1 MNTKRLSLLATICA
15 GVSALFSLTLI
26 SFNADISLVALPL
39 SLVFTAALAFFSI
52 KKLFGEE
59 NLSFIAVFRE
69 LLQYLPYVLLVAF
82 VFRRAGDNGTPF
94 VLDLIS
100 VLLWLVTSGI
110 ALVILHFLNPKNI
123 SKVSKSWEN
132 FIEAQKA
139 ERKNPQNR
147 SFVKSTLREIL
158 SWIDALVQAVFMV
171 LLLNIFIVQLYEIP
185 SESMVPEFLI
195 KDRVVVFKTL
205 SGPKF
210 PLSDVGLPYIKKY
223 NRGDIVVFRNPHY
236 SNDRKSE
243 VRTFL
248 SQLVYMC
255 TLTKVNLN
263 VDENGN
269 QKADPLVKRV
279 CGEPGEQL
287 MMQDGIL
294 YSRTKDS
301 PEFKAVDDSWAAWNL
316 TKFSDLYSFAK
327 NNGEKDDLKI
337 EMLPLSNIP
346 RMQIKNLKGNEIK
359 NGYTLKEALNIESEL
374 YENMISCEEKR
385 RNLDIENSK
394 TECKK
399 IAASFESVF
408 KKLATSKKGTIS
420 FTDEQLNVYSLFRNS
435 NYLTATLLT
444 TENGADWF
452 NAFMT
457 DWCDKNPDFAGDL
470 YAEANYRLNLM
481 IKLVAGKIILRN
493 SELYL
498 SGLSD
503 EDFMSDS
510 FRNSYMTEAQKLFN
524 YCMLLDQRNMPVF
537 PSNADDGTPR
547 YIPKNC
553 YFMMGDNRFNSLDMR
568 HSYERWNTKLSPADN
583 YSVTYTT
590 DMQPQYVNR
599 SRMLGGTS
607 YRFWPVSRAG
617 VPGHTGK

>member
-1 MNTKRLSLLATICA
+1 MRKLYQNDNFFSICYNIFMNTKRLSLLTIFCS

-39 SLVFTAALAFFSI
+39 SLIFSAALAFFSI
-52 KKLFGEE
+52 KKLFGEN

-82 VFRRAGDNGTPF
+82 VFRRAGEKGTPF
-94 VLDLIS
+94 ALDLIS
-100 VLLWLVTSGI
+100 VLLWILASGL

-123 SKVSKSWEN
+123 SKVSKSWAD
-132 FIEAQKA
+132 FIEEQKA

-147 SFVKSTLREIL
+147 SFIKSTVREIL
-158 SWIDALVQAVFMV
+158 SWVDALVQAVFMV

-243 VRTFL
+243 VRTFI

-263 VDENGN
+263 VDESGN

-279 CGEPGEQL
+279 CGVEGEQL

-294 YSRTKDS
+294 YARTKASPDFKPVDADS
-301 PEFKAVDDSWAAWNL
+301 TWATWNL
-316 TKFSDLYSFAK
+316 NAVKPSLKKGIQDFPLSESDYA
-327 NNGEKDDLKI
+327 
-337 EMLPLSNIP
+337 EML
-346 RMQIKNLKGNEIK
+346 E
-359 NGYTLKEALNIESEL
+359 TEEA
-374 YENMISCEEKR
+374 R
-385 RNLDIENSK
+385 RNLNMEE
-394 TECKK
+394 TRAECKK
-399 IAASFESVF
+399 IAESFESNY
-408 KKLATSKKGTIS
+408 KKLKTSKKGTIS
-420 FTDEQLNVYSLFRNS
+420 FTDEQLNVYSLFINS
-435 NYLTATLLT
+435 NYLAATLLT
-444 TENGADWF
+444 TENGAAWF
-452 NAFMT
+452 NSFMT
-457 DWCDKNPDFAGDL
+457 DWCSKNPDFAGDL

-510 FRNSYMTEAQKLFN
+510 LRNSYMTEAQKLFT

-537 PSNADDGTPR
+537 PSNADGGSPR

-599 SRMLGGTS
+599 RRMLGGTS

>member
-1 MNTKRLSLLATICA
+1 MNTKRFSLLAIICA

-26 SFNADISLVALPL
+26 SFNPDISLVALPL
-39 SLVFTAALAFFSI
+39 SLVFTAVLAFFSI
-52 KKLFGEE
+52 KKLFAE
-59 NLSFIAVFRE
+59 NNLAFIAVFRA
-69 LLQYLPYVLLVAF
+69 LLQYLPYVLLVSF
-82 VFRRAGDNGTPF
+82 VFRRAGENGTPF
-94 VLDLIS
+94 ALDIIS
-100 VLLWLVTSGI
+100 VLLWILASVL
-110 ALVILHFLNPKNI
+110 AVVILHFLNPKNI
-123 SKVSKSWEN
+123 SKVSKSWAN
-132 FIEAQKA
+132 FIEEQMA
-139 ERKNPQNR
+139 ERKNLKNH
-147 SFVKSTLREIL
+147 SFVKSTVREIL

-210 PLSDVGLPYIKKY
+210 PLSDVGLPYLKKF

-243 VRTFL
+243 VRTFI

-279 CGEPGEQL
+279 CGVEGEQL

-294 YSRTKDS
+294 YARTKASPDFKPVEADS
-301 PEFKAVDDSWAAWNL
+301 TWATWNL
-316 TKFSDLYSFAK
+316 NAVKPS
-327 NNGEKDDLKI
+327 LKKGI
-337 EMLPLSNIP
+337 HDFPLSESDYAE
-346 RMQIKNLKGNEIK
+346 MIKTEEERRN
-359 NGYTLKEALNIESEL
+359 LNIEETRS
-374 YENMISCEEKR
+374 
-385 RNLDIENSK
+385 
-394 TECKK
+394 ECKK
-399 IAASFESVF
+399 IAAAF
-408 KKLATSKKGTIS
+408 KSNYDKIKTAKKGSIT
-420 FTDEQLNVYSLFRNS
+420 FNDEQMNIYSIFINS
-435 NYLTATLLT
+435 NYLAATLLS
-444 TENGADWF
+444 TENGASWF
-452 NAFMT
+452 SSFMT

-481 IKLVAGKIILRN
+481 VKLVAGKIILRN
-493 SELYL
+493 AELYIK
-498 SGLSD
+498 GLTD
-503 EDFMSDS
+503 EDFMVDS
-510 FRNSYMTEAQKLFN
+510 LRNSYMSDAQRLFT

-599 SRMLGGTS
+599 NRILGGTS

-617 VPGHTGK
+617 IPG

>member
-1 MNTKRLSLLATICA
+1 MTIISLSAIINFMNTKRLSLLAIFSSGA
-15 GVSALFSLTLI
+15 SALFSLTLI
-26 SFNADISLVALPL
+26 SFHADISLVALPL
-39 SLVFTAALAFFSI
+39 SLIFTAALAFFSI

-59 NLSFIAVFRE
+59 NLSFISVFRE

-82 VFRRAGDNGTPF
+82 VLRRAGEKGTPF
-94 VLDLIS
+94 ALDLIS
-100 VLLWLVTSGI
+100 VLLWLLAS
-110 ALVILHFLNPKNI
+110 ASAFVILHFLNPKNI
-123 SKVSKSWEN
+123 SKVSKSWAA

-139 ERKNPQNR
+139 ERKNPAHK
-147 SFVKSTLREIL
+147 SFLKSSLRELL
-158 SWIDALVQAVFMV
+158 SWVDALVQAVFMV
-171 LLLNIFIVQLYEIP
+171 LLLNVFIVQLYEIP

-210 PLSDVGLPYIKKY
+210 PLSNVGLPYVKKY

-263 VDENGN
+263 VDESGN

-279 CGEPGEQL
+279 CGVEGEQL

-294 YSRTKDS
+294 YARTKDS
-301 PEFKAVDDSWAAWNL
+301 PQFKPVEDSWATWNL
-316 TKFSDLYSFAK
+316 NAVKPALKKGIRDFPLTDSDYAH
-327 NNGEKDDLKI
+327 
-337 EMLPLSNIP
+337 ML
-346 RMQIKNLKGNEIK
+346 E
-359 NGYTLKEALNIESEL
+359 T
-374 YENMISCEEKR
+374 EEKR
-385 RNLDIENSK
+385 RNLNIEE
-394 TECKK
+394 TRAECKK
-399 IAASFESVF
+399 IASAFEANY
-408 KKLATSKKGTIS
+408 KKLTTSKKGMIA
-420 FTDEQLNVYSLFRNS
+420 FDDEQMNVYSLFVNS
-435 NYLTATLLT
+435 NYFAATLLT

-452 NAFMT
+452 KSFMT
-457 DWCDKNPDFAGDL
+457 DWCGKNPDFAGDL

-481 IKLVAGKIILRN
+481 IKLVAGRIILRN

-498 SGLSD
+498 AGLMD
-503 EDFMSDS
+503 EDFTGDS
-510 FRNSYMTEAQKLFN
+510 QRNSYLSEAQNLYI

-537 PSNADDGTPR
+537 PANADDGSPR
-547 YIPKNC
+547 YIPKNS

-568 HSYERWNTKLSPADN
+568 HSYERWNARLTSADN
-583 YSVTYTT
+583 YSVTYTS

-617 VPGHTGK
+617 VPGKTGR

>member
-1 MNTKRLSLLATICA
+1 MNTKRFSQLSFACSISA
-15 GVSALFSLTLI
+15 ALFSLTLV
-26 SFNADISLVALPL
+26 SFNADVSLVAFPL
-39 SLVFTAALAFFSI
+39 ALIFTAALAFFSI

-59 NLSFIAVFRE
+59 NLAFIAVFRE

-94 VLDLIS
+94 ALDLVS
-100 VLLWLVTSGI
+100 VILWII
-110 ALVILHFLNPKNI
+110 ASVCAVVLLHFLNPKYI
-123 SKVSKSWEN
+123 SKVSKSWASYVE
-132 FIEAQKA
+132 EQKA
-139 ERKNPQNR
+139 ERKNPANR
-147 SFVKSTLREIL
+147 SLVRSTVREIL
-158 SWIDALVQAVFMV
+158 SWVDALVQAVFMV

-210 PLSDVGLPYIKKY
+210 PLSDVGLPYVKKY

-236 SNDRKSE
+236 STDRKSE
-243 VRTFL
+243 VRTFI

-255 TLTKVNLN
+255 SLTKINLN

-279 CGEPGEQL
+279 CGVGGEQL
-287 MMQDGIL
+287 MMQDGVL
-294 YSRTKDS
+294 YARTKDS
-301 PEFKAVDDSWAAWNL
+301 PEFKPVEDGWATWNL
-316 TKFSDLYSFAK
+316 NAVKPALKKGIHDFPLADSDYS
-327 NNGEKDDLKI
+327 
-337 EMLPLSNIP
+337 EMLV
-346 RMQIKNLKGNEIK
+346 
-359 NGYTLKEALNIESEL
+359 T
-374 YENMISCEEKR
+374 EEER
-385 RNLDIENSK
+385 RNLDIDSVR
-394 TECKK
+394 TECIK
-399 IAASFESVF
+399 IAESFEKNY
-408 KKLATSKKGTIS
+408 KKLTTSKKGTIS
-420 FTDEQLNVYSLFRNS
+420 FNDEQLDVYSLFINS
-435 NYLTATLLT
+435 NFFTATLLT
-444 TENGADWF
+444 TENGAGWF
-452 NAFMT
+452 KAFMT
-457 DWCDKNPDFAGDL
+457 DWCGKNPDFAGDL
-470 YAEANYRLNLM
+470 YSEANYRLNLM
-481 IKLVAGKIILRN
+481 IKLVAGRIILRN

-510 FRNSYMTEAQKLFN
+510 VRNSYMADAQRLFT

-537 PSNADDGTPR
+537 PSNADDGSPR

-583 YSVTYTT
+583 YSVTYAT
-590 DMQPQYVNR
+590 DMQPQYVSR
-599 SRMLGGTS
+599 SRMLGTTS

-617 VPGHTGK
+617 IPGRGEK